1 MKNFRE
7 IIALFVIA
15 GLTGAYVLWVWGVP
29 WNLIWIII
37 PWLAIPGIVSI
48 TFTVGKKRTAWF
60 KDAEAHE
67 NFRNDLW
74 RRAVPDNGN
83 PTYQTSADRAVAHA
97 DRLVDRQ
104 INKVRGILPFN
115 SIIMT
120 VLGLERYRLSP
131 HLLSVNPWGEI
142 IYWLPTSAFL
152 IVLILLGMSSMYCLE
167 LFRVNWNKNPGYGN
181 FRDEFNSTVNL
192 FNARCVS
199 VTWAIV
205 LSEAS
210 LFVGLCLV
218 MMSEGALWASN

>member
-67 NFRNDLW
+67 NFKNDLW

-152 IVLILLGMSSMYCLE
+152 IVLILLGCPACIVSSCFGSIGIRTL
-167 LFRVNWNKNPGYGN
+167 G
-181 FRDEFNSTVNL
+181 TVI
-192 FNARCVS
+192 F
-199 VTWAIV
+199 VTSSIA
-205 LSEAS
+205 LSICSMRGASAS
-210 LFVGLCLV
+210 LGR
-218 MMSEGALWASN
+218 